1 MRRRRNR
8 SFQFL
13 NVHTDPLL
21 PTHTPGP
28 GRQLLDIHAHHLL
41 LRGRRAAPRRTRSTL
56 FGVAFEEFLNFPLV
70 YVCADEAQDFD
81 GDERGCDVGN
91 EEADAGPKGWVDEEG
106 AHVFEC

>member
-1 MRRRRNR
+1 
-8 SFQFL
+8 
-13 NVHTDPLL
+13 
-21 PTHTPGP
+21 
-28 GRQLLDIHAHHLL
+28 
-41 LRGRRAAPRRTRSTL
+41 L